1 MKEFHEA
8 AEIFPLDEEN
18 LAELAEDIRKN
29 GQQVPIELFGG
40 KIIDGRR
47 RYKACGIA
55 GVQPKFRDVTPT
67 DPIAYVV
74 SLNIHRRHLTVSQRA
89 MVAGRVREIYDRD
102 AKDRQAEAAKR
113 GNKSRAGKDSPVVAN
128 WPQPGTSRDAAGST
142 VGVGGRTVDR
152 ATKVLNN
159 AVPEVIKAVDQG
171 HMSVNAA
178 AEIADLPEEE
188 QREEAAKPKAKAPA
202 PKPEPEPEPEPEY
215 GTETG
220 RKTLGKGIHLAHE
233 AINSLIRIPKNDA
246 LRSQGFKLVTDWIK
260 RNP

>member
-18 LAELAEDIRKN
+18 IAELAADIRKN

-47 RYKACGIA
+47 RFKACAIA
-55 GVQPKFRDVTPT
+55 GVKPKFRDVSPA

-74 SLNIHRRHLTVSQRA
+74 SLNIHRRHLTVSQRS
-89 MVAGRVREIYDRD
+89 MVAAKVVEIYAQE
-102 AKDRQAEAAKR
+102 AKERQREHGATSPGKK
-113 GNKSRAGKDSPVVAN
+113 KSLVAN
-128 WPQPGTSRDAAGST
+128 WPQVIPEVSGKSRDKAGAA

-159 AVPEVIKAVDQG
+159 AVPEVIKAVEQG

-178 AEIADLPEEE
+178 ARLADKPEDE
-188 QREEAAKPKAKAPA
+188 QREAAAKPKAKATS
-202 PKPEPEPEPEPEY
+202 PKQEEEPEPEY

-220 RKTLGKGIHLAHE
+220 RKTLGKGLHLAHE